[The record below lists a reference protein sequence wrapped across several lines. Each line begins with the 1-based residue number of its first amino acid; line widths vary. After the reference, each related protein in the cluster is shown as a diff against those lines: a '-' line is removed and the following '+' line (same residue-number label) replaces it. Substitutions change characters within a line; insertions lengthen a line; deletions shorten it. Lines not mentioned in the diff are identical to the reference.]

1 MVSHTPWASAAP
13 ALTYRLCAEQ
23 WCLTH
28 AVTTANFLR
37 VSHRLVATLVMFGC
51 ISDQIGRRAAM
62 LWGVGASLAG
72 ALLFAVAP
80 SDAPHSL
87 PLIKL
92 DLSNLA
98 F

>member
-1 MVSHTPWASAAP
+1 MSV
-13 ALTYRLCAEQ
+13 AEQ

-28 AVTTANFLR
+28 AVTTAKFLR
-37 VSHRLVATLVMFGC
+37 VSHRRG
-51 ISDQIGRRAAM
+51 SNIGYLRLHLRPDRPRAAM

-87 PLIKL
+87 
-92 DLSNLA
+92 LSI
-98 F
+98 